1 MRRQKGIW
9 QRADW
14 VLLSLFFMLMLI
26 GWLNIFASTHVEGES
41 IFSLGNSSGKQ
52 LLWMGA
58 SMVLA
63 WAVMMVDGKFFST
76 FAWFLYIV
84 CILLLIAVLLF
95 GTEIKG
101 ARSWF
106 SLGETF
112 RFQPSEFAKWGTALA
127 ITRILSAQ
135 GSKIRNFK
143 TRFRTLLIIALPAAL
158 IVLQPDPGSGLIY
171 LAFIFVLYREGLS
184 GNFLL
189 IGLGAVVFFI
199 LAILTKQGSVTLP
212 FGIETNG
219 QVIFIFVLSVISFL
233 IYLLIRKYKRSWLIV
248 GGVLALC
255 VGYILSV
262 DYVFDNMLAQRHR
275 DRINDLLGITFDPK
289 GAGYN
294 VNQSKIA
301 IGSGGFSGKGFLQG
315 TQTKFEF
322 VPEQTTDF
330 IFCTI
335 GEEWGFLGSF
345 VVVILFLVLMFR
357 VILIADRQRSKFART
372 YGYCVMAILFFHFA
386 INIGM
391 TIGLAPVI
399 GIPLPFFSYGGSSL
413 MAFTLLL
420 FTFIKLDAERMDVL
434 H

>member
-143 TRFRTLLIIALPAAL
+143 TRFRMLLIIALPAAL

-255 VGYILSV
+255 VG
-262 DYVFDNMLAQRHR
+262 
-275 DRINDLLGITFDPK
+275 
-289 GAGYN
+289 
-294 VNQSKIA
+294 
-301 IGSGGFSGKGFLQG
+301 
-315 TQTKFEF
+315 
-322 VPEQTTDF
+322 
-330 IFCTI
+330 
-335 GEEWGFLGSF
+335 
-345 VVVILFLVLMFR
+345 
-357 VILIADRQRSKFART
+357 
-372 YGYCVMAILFFHFA
+372 
-386 INIGM
+386 
-391 TIGLAPVI
+391 
-399 GIPLPFFSYGGSSL
+399 
-413 MAFTLLL
+413 
-420 FTFIKLDAERMDVL
+420 
-434 H
+434 